1 MSSTGNISGG
11 GGEQWAWLGLLKWT
25 LAHQDGTRP
34 SEESPTMMSDEDK
47 AFLEKVMAEG
57 IIDES
62 ERMKFIL
69 KEFAKAMEYY
79 KNNTSRE
86 QLPTTEE
93 KEEEPPAPPPDED
106 DLVDLLQE
114 LRDIVEQVDYARGFV
129 NLRGCSY
136 LLGSISAMTT
146 TTEVAATTTP
156 SFVPV
161 VPNGVRNI
169 CLGILATLAQNNPP
183 VQKVLL
189 ELGAIK
195 ILSDIFSLGE
205 GGEVLATPPSTKTK
219 IMQALSAIVRC
230 YDLAEAVF
238 EELPQAPLL
247 MMQGL
252 CSENASLRNKTLFF
266 LGAFLTSDNAT
277 PARADKFRHAI
288 AIIADTDSRYLRD
301 DGNND
306 GDNYYSDAVAIQLRE
321 SAVALLRQLLE
332 RRFAIALLLQRKQ
345 HLASLGIQRI
355 QKLRKAEGEE
365 AELTKTELTQ
375 WESFLVH
382 LARAEPPEEEIVDGG
397 GGGGGEKN

>member
-25 LAHQDGTRP
+25 LAHQDGTVP
-34 SEESPTMMSDEDK
+34 SDESPTMMSDEDK

-57 IIDES
+57 IIDEN
-62 ERMKFIL
+62 ERMKFVL
-69 KEFAKAMEYY
+69 QEFAKAMEYY
-79 KNNTSRE
+79 KNNTGGQR
-86 QLPTTEE
+86 LPTTEE

-129 NLRGCSY
+129 NLKGCSY
-136 LLGSISAMTT
+136 LLGAISATAAAA
-146 TTEVAATTTP
+146 TTEAATTTTATAL
-156 SFVPV
+156 VPV
-161 VPNGVRNI
+161 VPERVRNI

-183 VQKVLL
+183 VQKELL

-205 GGEVLATPPSTKTK
+205 DGEVPATPPSTKTK

-247 MMQGL
+247 MVQGL
-252 CSENASLRNKTLFF
+252 RSDNASLRTKTLFF
-266 LGAFLTSDNAT
+266 LGAFLTSDTAT

-288 AIIADTDSRYLRD
+288 AMIADTDSRYLRD
-301 DGNND
+301 DDNND
-306 GDNYYSDAVAIQLRE
+306 GDNDYADAVAIQLRE

-332 RRFAIALLLQRKQ
+332 RRLAIKLLLQRKQ
-345 HLASLGIQRI
+345 HLASLGVQRI
-355 QKLRKAEGEE
+355 QKLRNAKGDE
-365 AELTKTELTQ
+365 AEFTKTELMH
-375 WESFLVH
+375 WESFLVQ
-382 LARAEPPEEEIVDGG
+382 LARAEPPEEEIV
-397 GGGGGEKN
+397 GGGEKN